1 MDSRLISLSK
11 AAMIA
16 GAGLILM
23 TILAIIFLLDLQ
35 ATSYSIAGISI
46 IIVLDIVVALAL
58 YFLLKPVNKNISLL
72 MSLFRIIYAVIFAI
86 ALCNIYNLTTFYS
99 IWDVGS
105 IFFGIHLFL
114 LGFLVCKSRYI
125 PKWLGVLII
134 IASSGYVIDPL
145 LKFFGYTFE
154 IGMFT
159 FLGEVLF
166 ALWLA
171 IKGRKIS
178 DKSIS

>member
-1 MDSRLISLSK
+1 MKNIPLRK

-16 GAGLILM
+16 GASLVLM
-23 TILAIIFLLDLQ
+23 TILAIIFLLDIQ
-35 ATSYSIAGISI
+35 ATFYSIVGISI
-46 IIVLDIVVALAL
+46 IIILDITVALAL
-58 YFLLKPVNKNISLL
+58 YFLLKPVNKNISLS

-86 ALCNIYNLTTFYS
+86 ALYNIYDLTTFHS
-99 IWDVGS
+99 IWDIGS
-105 IFFGIHLFL
+105 IFFGIHLFI

-125 PKWLGVLII
+125 PKWLGILVV
-134 IASSGYVIDPL
+134 IASLGYIIDPL
-145 LKFFGYTFE
+145 LKFSGYTFE

-159 FLGEVLF
+159 FSGEVLF
-166 ALWLA
+166 ALWLV